1 MLITNYLEL
10 LYFPLSKFNNSVP
23 AIVGLT
29 VGNGSVIS
37 HDLQVGACF
46 PFDVDVIP
54 LQKKKKEKRR
64 NLYPNHSDQMSYFK
78 CCEFLV

>member
-1 MLITNYLEL
+1 ML
-10 LYFPLSKFNNSVP
+10 
-23 AIVGLT
+23 GLT

-54 LQKKKKEKRR
+54 LQKKKRKKNVETYT
-64 NLYPNHSDQMSYFK
+64 LTIQIK
-78 CCEFLV
+78 CRILSAVNF